1 MQRGWLD
8 ETGETTFDVVDMLFD
23 GAVSAVAAGFGG
35 NGASYGNSG
44 GINASWNQ
52 LFKKGLSNSNARAY
66 FYKTAH
72 NSSKEFVLTS
82 LGKSSAKNALGSVVI
97 TLKNRFGGFF
107 NW

>member
-72 NSSKEFVLTS
+72 NSSKKFVLTALKDS
-82 LGKSSAKNALGSVVI
+82 LDISFRGTAVI
-97 TLKNRFGGFF
+97 TLKNLVRGVLG
-107 NW
+107 W